1 MTMIERTVS
10 SFYSGSFY
18 FKLNEMK
25 SLHYYK
31 LKNVFFDINIRVE
44 ETKSI
49 VFKGVAKQK
58 RSRLR

>member
-1 MTMIERTVS
+1 
-10 SFYSGSFY
+10 
-18 FKLNEMK
+18 MK